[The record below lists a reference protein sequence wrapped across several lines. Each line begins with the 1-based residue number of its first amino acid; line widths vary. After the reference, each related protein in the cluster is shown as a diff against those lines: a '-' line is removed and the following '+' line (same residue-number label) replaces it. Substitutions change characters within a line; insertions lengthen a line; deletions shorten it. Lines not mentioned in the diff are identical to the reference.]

1 MDLLKRTMVTLLAF
15 AVLLTV
21 NVSFAEQKEVVV
33 AFVPQQVGI
42 TYFEAANKGAQKA
55 AEELGIEVYYVGP
68 TEIDAVSQSNVV
80 NDLINKKVDAICI
93 QATDSESII
102 PVLNKAMSAGIKVVT
117 WGTDVDPEFR
127 DAFVNSINY
136 ADFGYEMTDQIAEAM
151 NFEGEYAI
159 ITSALTAADCA
170 AWVEASKVRIA
181 ELYPKMTLLTVE
193 PCDDDQDKA
202 YSIAQNLITA
212 YPNLKG
218 ILGVTSPAPPA
229 AAQAVIDAGKV
240 GQIFVVGAAEPS
252 MTNAYLKNGA
262 IYRAVLWD
270 VEAFG
275 ELSIRVT
282 NAILQGEEITDG
294 YELAGWGTITIK
306 EGEIVLGEPL
316 IITAENVD
324 SFSF

>member
-1 MDLLKRTMVTLLAF
+1 MASFKRIF
-15 AVLLTV
+15 VLLVALAALFAATASLAEGDKTV
-21 NVSFAEQKEVVV
+21 I

-55 AEELGIEVYYVGP
+55 AADLGIEVYYVGP
-68 TEIDAVSQSNVV
+68 TQIDAVAQSNVV
-80 NDLINKKVDAICI
+80 SDLVNQKVDAICI
-93 QATDSESII
+93 QSIDSQSIL
-102 PVLNKAMSAGIKVVT
+102 PALKKARDAGIKVVT
-117 WGTDVDPEFR
+117 WGTDVDPAFR

-136 ADFGYEMTDQIAEAM
+136 TDFGNEMTDQLAAAM
-151 NFEGEYAI
+151 GEEGEYAI
-159 ITSALTAADCA
+159 ITSALTAQDCA
-170 AWVEASKVRIA
+170 AWVEASKARIA
-181 ELYPKMTLLTVE
+181 ERYPNMTLLTVE

-202 YSIAQNLITA
+202 YAIAQNLITA

-262 IYRAVLWD
+262 IYRSVLWD

-275 ELSIRVT
+275 ELSIKVA
-282 NAILQGEEITDG
+282 NAVLQGAELVDG
-294 YELAGWGTITIK
+294 YEVPEWGKIVIK
-306 EGEIVLGEPL
+306 NGEILLGEPL
-316 IITAENVD
+316 IITPENVD